1 MPVITAYD
9 RKNMTVRL
17 AWATEGHSVLVKKN
31 YITINGKK

>member
-17 AWATEGHSVLVKKN
+17 AWATEDHSLSVNKN
-31 YITINGKK
+31 